1 MNLSLSS
8 ILFGRLELSPEGSRM
23 RKAYGSARFRID
35 RWMKGWY
42 LFITSISGWVK
53 IKALSI
59 KGYEVNLVI
68 EVFPIH
74 PPAHCLPIP
83 FLCPGNT

>member
-1 MNLSLSS
+1 
-8 ILFGRLELSPEGSRM
+8 
-23 RKAYGSARFRID
+23 
-35 RWMKGWY
+35 

-59 KGYEVNLVI
+59 KGSEVSLVI

-74 PPAHCLPIP
+74 PPAYCLPIL
-83 FLCPGNT
+83 FLCPGNA